1 MKSKETGEMPKEFFV
16 ARQPIFDQDEKLWGF
31 ELLFRK
37 NLTQNY
43 ADINDPEA
51 ASVDVASCGF
61 LQATSGV
68 SSSLKIFINFT
79 QRLIFDR
86 FPLALP
92 AATTVVEILEDIPV
106 CNKLIERLIEL
117 KDKGYIIALDD
128 FTGSESYRPI
138 LPLIDII
145 KLDCYGKDINE
156 ILSIK
161 QRFSDTHCLF
171 LAEKVES
178 EEMFKVLLSHG
189 VTFFQGY
196 YFAKPQILTGKKLST
211 ATTSRINLATEI
223 EKTDFDIEFV
233 IKTIQ
238 MDVSLSYRLLRYIN
252 SSNFSFR
259 NKITSVGQSITLLG
273 FDKLRHWLRL
283 MLYSDMLSGNSNPEL
298 LRMALQRAHFL
309 DQLVISTAPTDKNLK
324 SLFLVGMFSLLDII
338 LNTPMSVILENL
350 PLSNELK
357 SALLKEN
364 GPYSNYI
371 HLAESIESLAFDKA
385 QQCAD
390 ALHIP
395 GDVILESF
403 RRAGEMADSLMTQ
416 IAHT

>member
-1 MKSKETGEMPKEFFV
+1 M
-16 ARQPIFDQDEKLWGF
+16 WGF

-51 ASVDVASCGF
+51 ASVHVASCGF
-61 LQATSGV
+61 LQATSGI

-92 AATTVVEILEDIPV
+92 AEITVVEILEDIPV
-106 CNKLIERLIEL
+106 CNKLAERLKDL

-128 FTGSESYRPI
+128 FTGSESYKLI
-138 LPLIDII
+138 FPLVDII
-145 KLDCYGKDINE
+145 KLDCHEKDIDD
-156 ILSIK
+156 ILAIK
-161 QRFSDTHCLF
+161 QRFSYTRCLF

-178 EEMFKVLLSHG
+178 EEMFKTLLSHG
-189 VTFFQGY
+189 FTFFQGY
-196 YFAKPQILTGKKLST
+196 YFAKPQILTGKKLSS
-211 ATTSRINLATEI
+211 AATSRIKLAAEI
-223 EKTDFDIEFV
+223 EKNDLDIES
-233 IKTIQ
+233 IINAIQ
-238 MDVSLSYRLLRYIN
+238 IDVSLSYRLLRYIN
-252 SSNFSFR
+252 SSLFSFR
-259 NKITSVGQSITLLG
+259 DKVTSVRQSITLLG

-283 MLYSDMLSGNSNPEL
+283 VLYSDMLSGNSNSEL

-309 DQLVISTAPTDKNLK
+309 DQLGFLTAQTGKNLEY
-324 SLFLVGMFSLLDII
+324 LFLVGMFSLLDII
-338 LNTPMSVILENL
+338 LNTPMHVILKNL
-350 PLSNELK
+350 PLCNELK
-357 SALLKEN
+357 LVLLKED

-371 HLAESIESLAFDKA
+371 YLAESIESLAFNKA
-385 QQCAD
+385 QQYAD

-403 RRAGEMADSLMTQ
+403 QRASEMADSLMTQ
-416 IAHT
+416 IAHA

>member
-1 MKSKETGEMPKEFFV
+1 MPKEFFV

-61 LQATSGV
+61 LQAI
-68 SSSLKIFINFT
+68 SLTPNPVKIFINFT

-86 FPLALP
+86 FPLAFP

-106 CNKLIERLIEL
+106 CNELIERLIEL
-117 KDKGYIIALDD
+117 KDKGYTIALDD
-128 FTGSESYRPI
+128 FTESESYRPI
-138 LPLIDII
+138 FPLIDII

-196 YFAKPQILTGKKLST
+196 YFAKPQILTGKKTQHRDYISHK
-211 ATTSRINLATEI
+211 SC
-223 EKTDFDIEFV
+223 
-233 IKTIQ
+233 
-238 MDVSLSYRLLRYIN
+238 YRN
-252 SSNFSFR
+252 
-259 NKITSVGQSITLLG
+259 
-273 FDKLRHWLRL
+273 
-283 MLYSDMLSGNSNPEL
+283 
-298 LRMALQRAHFL
+298 
-309 DQLVISTAPTDKNLK
+309 
-324 SLFLVGMFSLLDII
+324 
-338 LNTPMSVILENL
+338 
-350 PLSNELK
+350 
-357 SALLKEN
+357 
-364 GPYSNYI
+364 
-371 HLAESIESLAFDKA
+371 
-385 QQCAD
+385 
-390 ALHIP
+390 
-395 GDVILESF
+395 
-403 RRAGEMADSLMTQ
+403 
-416 IAHT
+416 